1 MKLLVLFF
9 FGCVVLV
16 PPAAAAESLQ
26 IQGVTGFLSEYE
38 LSASV
43 SGQSSNGRA
52 EELSGLLNVKH
63 VGLCTHDGPNEMLGQ
78 LTIQFAGLSHRTTAT
93 LSFDGRECTYRGF
106 LSESAIG
113 AMTCTGNLNLPIR
126 LWAK

>member
-1 MKLLVLFF
+1 MRLF
-9 FGCVVLV
+9 VLV
-16 PPAAAAESLQ
+16 GCGALVTSAAAAESLQ

-38 LSASV
+38 MSASV
-43 SGQSSNGRA
+43 SGQSSNNWGT
-52 EELSGLLNVKH
+52 EELSGLPNVKH

-78 LTIQFAGLSHRTTAT
+78 LKIQFAGLSHRITAT

-106 LSESAIG
+106 LSESAVG
-113 AMTCTGNLNLPIR
+113 AMTCTGNLSLPVR

>member
-1 MKLLVLFF
+1 MRLF
-9 FGCVVLV
+9 VLV
-16 PPAAAAESLQ
+16 GCGALVTPTAAAESLQ

-43 SGQSSNGRA
+43 SGQSSNWGT

-78 LTIQFAGLSHRTTAT
+78 LTIQFGCWGDDLHRQSEPAGKT
-93 LSFDGRECTYRGF
+93 LGK
-106 LSESAIG
+106 IG
-113 AMTCTGNLNLPIR
+113 DWIGSRA
-126 LWAK
+126 

>member
-1 MKLLVLFF
+1 MRLF
-9 FGCVVLV
+9 VLV
-16 PPAAAAESLQ
+16 GCGALVTPAAAAESLQ

-43 SGQSSNGRA
+43 SGQSSNWGT
-52 EELSGLLNVKH
+52 EELSGLLN
-63 VGLCTHDGPNEMLGQ
+63 EMLGQ
-78 LTIQFAGLSHRTTAT
+78 LKIQFAGLSHRMTAT

-106 LSESAIG
+106 LSESASG
-113 AMTCTGNLNLPIR
+113 AMTCTGNLNLPVR

>member
-1 MKLLVLFF
+1 MRVF
-9 FGCVVLV
+9 VLV
-16 PPAAAAESLQ
+16 GCGAFVAPAAAAESLQ

-43 SGQSSNGRA
+43 SGQSPNGGT

-63 VGLCTHDGPNEMLGQ
+63 VGLCTHDGPNEILGQ
-78 LTIQFAGLSHRTTAT
+78 LTIQFAGRSHRITAT

-106 LSESAIG
+106 LSESGIG
-113 AMTCTGNLNLPIR
+113 AMTCTGNLNLPVR

>member
-1 MKLLVLFF
+1 MRLF
-9 FGCVVLV
+9 VLV
-16 PPAAAAESLQ
+16 GCGALVTPAAAAESLQ

-43 SGQSSNGRA
+43 SGQSSNWGT
-52 EELSGLLNVKH
+52 EELSGLLSVKH
-63 VGLCTHDGPNEMLGQ
+63 VGPCQ
-78 LTIQFAGLSHRTTAT
+78 LKIQFAGLSHRMTAT

-106 LSESAIG
+106 LSESASG
-113 AMTCTGNLNLPIR
+113 AMTCTGNLNLPVR

>member
-1 MKLLVLFF
+1 MRLF
-9 FGCVVLV
+9 VLV
-16 PPAAAAESLQ
+16 GCGALVTPAAAAESLQ

-43 SGQSSNGRA
+43 SGQSSNWGT

-78 LTIQFAGLSHRTTAT
+78 LKIQFAGLSHRMTAT

-106 LSESAIG
+106 LSESASG
-113 AMTCTGNLNLPIR
+113 AMTCTGNLNLPVR